1 MCTLKGILLLY
12 REKGGTFMATAR
24 NRSHKHFQLDSVK
37 IKRAQKA
44 LRAKTETEAIERAL
58 DLAIAEHESNRLVLE
73 ATERFVKSGID
84 ITALRRGDDAAL
96 ALRRFTTD
104 APLWLSAVVLEE
116 LYAGA
121 ADRDR
126 QVVER
131 LERDFDRAKR
141 ILVPN
146 LSDWTQAGR
155 VLARLAAK
163 YHYEQIGQG
172 RLTNDALIAMSAGRV
187 GIRVI
192 TANERD
198 FSRLAEFRPFQWQVT
213 VL

>member
-1 MCTLKGILLLY
+1 MQPAL
-12 REKGGTFMATAR
+12 F
-24 NRSHKHFQLDSVK
+24 DSS
-37 IKRAQKA
+37 IY
-44 LRAKTETEAIERAL
+44 
-58 DLAIAEHESNRLVLE
+58 
-73 ATERFVKSGID
+73 

-104 APLWLSAVVLEE
+104 ALWLSAVVLEE

-121 ADRDR
+121 ANRDR

-131 LERDFDRAKR
+131 LERDFDRARR

-163 YHYEQIGQG
+163 YHYEQVGQG
-172 RLTNDALIAMSAGRV
+172 RLTNDALIAMSAGRL

-192 TANERD
+192 TANQRD
-198 FSRLAEFRPFQWQVT
+198 FGQARRISDLPVASDRPLT
-213 VL
+213 HL

>member
-1 MCTLKGILLLY
+1 MQPAL
-12 REKGGTFMATAR
+12 F
-24 NRSHKHFQLDSVK
+24 DSS
-37 IKRAQKA
+37 IYIAA
-44 LRAKTETEAIERAL
+44 LRQ
-58 DLAIAEHESNRLVLE
+58 
-73 ATERFVKSGID
+73 
-84 ITALRRGDDAAL
+84 GDDAAL
-96 ALRRFTTD
+96 ALRRFTAD

-146 LSDWTQAGR
+146 LSDWTQAGK
-155 VLARLAAK
+155 VLARLAARC
-163 YHYEQIGQG
+163 HEHIGQG
-172 RLTNDALIAMSAGRV
+172 RLTNDALIAMSAGRL

-198 FSRLAEFRPFQWQVT
+198 FRRLAEFRTFVWQVST
-213 VL
+213 V